1 MDLGPHASFI
11 VASYAMAAL
20 VYSCS
25 VPPAAS
31 QVPPVR
37 AAEP

>member
-20 VYSCS
+20 VGTIGFLMSTK
-25 VPPAAS
+25 P
-31 QVPPVR
+31 QLW
-37 AAEP
+37 